1 MKLGIVQKMK
11 IIFETLFSSFLSIE
25 LILLFLLLLVLL
37 IINLKRKN
45 KIIPFVLS
53 GIFLILIVL
62 FGVFFNSY
70 TITCVDS
77 FIMKIMDYYYFP
89 STVIY
94 FFIFLFMGGVFI
106 FSLFSKKLKNCK
118 KIFNYICSFSV
129 FLFFAIFV
137 AFASIHKID
146 LADTVMLYKNDQIL
160 AIIQVSNFI
169 VLFWFLVSV
178 FYHLYQYFKK
188 KFDENKEKVEN

>member
-1 MKLGIVQKMK
+1 MKLGIVKKMK

-77 FIMKIMDYYYFP
+77 FIMKIMD
-89 STVIY
+89 I
-94 FFIFLFMGGVFI
+94 
-106 FSLFSKKLKNCK
+106 K
-118 KIFNYICSFSV
+118 
-129 FLFFAIFV
+129 
-137 AFASIHKID
+137 
-146 LADTVMLYKNDQIL
+146 
-160 AIIQVSNFI
+160 
-169 VLFWFLVSV
+169 
-178 FYHLYQYFKK
+178 
-188 KFDENKEKVEN
+188 